1 MVSVGGSTIRI
12 ASFPSG
18 TRLLP
23 PITQSCVFGVK
34 FSPDSSRFATIAVR
48 RGFRVYNTH
57 DGVILFS
64 SGPGDLV
71 CKWPATNPLAWS
83 SDSQHLFVA
92 NPGETTC
99 LDLSKSSSSVWSIHE
114 THPRVSLVSNGRFI
128 ACSAGSSVSFWD
140 CVSHKQIDSMIS
152 HTTEIYC
159 TALSPSGRLLA
170 CGGSKN
176 VTIHRVRDVLSPE
189 YFDHGLPLVQVSD
202 PALKSWIHGDP
213 ANAEMLLSEEIA
225 STSSPSHY
233 VLANRTLIRVHM
245 KQVALTIEDVRESLQ
260 LQPSPIGYITMA
272 VALLAQGNR
281 EAALCMFDL
290 AFHDCEPHE
299 NRFLLLLKSILV
311 FECGSQEEAITLVGH
326 LATRTNN
333 DDDAIYLYTEAC
345 AHLMRHVSIIA
356 DTFRRFLKLCI

>member
-1 MVSVGGSTIRI
+1 MQTNNRIYSVVVSKDGRWIVTGDKGRKAIVWNATTHEKVLELIEHEREVCAVDISSDCTRMVSVGGSTIRI

-189 YFDHGLPLVQVSD
+189 YFDHGLPLVQ
-202 PALKSWIHGDP
+202 
-213 ANAEMLLSEEIA
+213 
-225 STSSPSHY
+225 
-233 VLANRTLIRVHM
+233 RR
-245 KQVALTIEDVRESLQ
+245 
-260 LQPSPIGYITMA
+260 
-272 VALLAQGNR
+272 LLAPQV
-281 EAALCMFDL
+281 
-290 AFHDCEPHE
+290 
-299 NRFLLLLKSILV
+299 LV
-311 FECGSQEEAITLVGH
+311 TMC
-326 LATRTNN
+326 
-333 DDDAIYLYTEAC
+333 
-345 AHLMRHVSIIA
+345 
-356 DTFRRFLKLCI
+356 